1 MQSLM
6 DNINGL
12 VRQNEELT
20 RRTAELTQ
28 LSEQLEISN
37 SKLSEQ
43 LEISN
48 SKLSEQL
55 ENSSSKDGQE
65 LLLLKE
71 QLQKLSDEKER
82 Y

>member
-1 MQSLM
+1 M

-28 LSEQLEISN
+28 
-37 SKLSEQ
+37 LSEQ